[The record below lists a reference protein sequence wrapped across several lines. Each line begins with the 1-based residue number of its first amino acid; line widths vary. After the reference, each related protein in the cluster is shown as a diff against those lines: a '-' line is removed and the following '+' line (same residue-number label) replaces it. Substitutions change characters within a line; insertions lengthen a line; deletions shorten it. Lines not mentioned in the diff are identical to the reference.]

1 MAYLW
6 VAIGGALGS
15 MARYG
20 MSGFV
25 AAMTGGVFPYGTL
38 VVNVTGAI
46 LIGFLATLSGPDSR
60 FFIPASGRIFMMTG
74 VCGGYT
80 TFSTFSLETANLMR
94 DGEWTAALANAG
106 FSVILCLAAIWVGHA
121 GALALN
127 RFRGA

>member
-1 MAYLW
+1 MAYVW

-20 MSGFV
+20 MSGFI
-25 AAMTGGVFPYGTL
+25 AALTGSAFPYGTL

-60 FFIPASGRIFMMTG
+60 FFIPASGRLFMMTG

-80 TFSTFSLETANLMR
+80 TFSTFSLETVNLMR

-106 FSVILCLAAIWVGHA
+106 LSVVLCLVAVWIGHV
-121 GALALN
+121 GALVLN
-127 RFRGA
+127 RRGA

>member
-20 MSGFV
+20 VSGLV
-25 AAMTGGVFPYGTL
+25 SAMAGGVFPYGTL

-60 FFIPASGRIFMMTG
+60 FFVPAYGRLFLMTG
-74 VCGGYT
+74 ICGGYT

-94 DGEWTAALANAG
+94 DGEWGAALANVG
-106 FSVILCLAAIWVGHA
+106 GSVILCLAAIWVGHI
-121 GALALN
+121 GALALD
-127 RFRGA
+127 RLRGT

>member
-20 MSGFV
+20 MSGFI
-25 AAMTGGVFPYGTL
+25 AAITGGTFPYGTL

-46 LIGFLATLSGPDSR
+46 LIGFLATVSGPDSP
-60 FFIPASGRIFMMTG
+60 FLVPAPFRTFMMTG
-74 VCGGYT
+74 FCGGYT
-80 TFSTFSLETANLMR
+80 TFSTFSLETVNLMR
-94 DGEWTAALANAG
+94 NDEWTPALANIG
-106 FSVILCLAAIWVGHA
+106 FSVVLCLGAIWVGHA

-127 RFRGA
+127 RLRGA

>member
-25 AAMTGGVFPYGTL
+25 ATMTGGVFPYGTL

-106 FSVILCLAAIWVGHA
+106 FSVILCLVAIWVGHA

>member
-20 MSGFV
+20 VSGLV
-25 AAMTGGVFPYGTL
+25 SAMAGGVFPYGTL

-46 LIGFLATLSGPDSR
+46 LIGFLATLSGPESR
-60 FFIPASGRIFMMTG
+60 FFIPAYGRLFLMPG

-80 TFSTFSLETANLMR
+80 TFSTFSLETAHLMR
-94 DGEWTAALANAG
+94 DGEWGAALANVG
-106 FSVILCLAAIWVGHA
+106 GSVILCLVAIWVGHV
-121 GALALN
+121 GALALD
-127 RFRGA
+127 RLRGA

>member
-20 MSGFV
+20 VSGLV
-25 AAMTGGVFPYGTL
+25 SAMAGGVFPFGTM

-60 FFIPASGRIFMMTG
+60 FFIPAYGRLFLMTG
-74 VCGGYT
+74 ICGGYT

-94 DGEWTAALANAG
+94 DGEWGAALANIG
-106 FSVILCLAAIWVGHA
+106 GSVILCLVAIWVGHL
-121 GALALN
+121 GALALD
-127 RFRGA
+127 RLRGA

>member
-20 MSGFV
+20 MSGFI
-25 AAMTGGVFPYGTL
+25 AALTGGTFPYGTL

-46 LIGFLATLSGPDSR
+46 LIGFLATFTGSDSR
-60 FFIPASGRIFMMTG
+60 FFIPASGRVFMMTG
-74 VCGGYT
+74 ICGGYT

-94 DGEWTAALANAG
+94 DGEWTAALANVG
-106 FSVILCLAAIWVGHA
+106 FSVILGLVAIWIGHA
-121 GALALN
+121 GALVLN
-127 RFRGA
+127 RLRGA

>member
-20 MSGFV
+20 ISGFI
-25 AAMTGGVFPYGTL
+25 AALSGGTFPYGTL
-38 VVNVTGAI
+38 TVNVTGAI
-46 LIGFLATLSGPDSR
+46 LIGFLATISGPDTR
-60 FFIPASGRIFMMTG
+60 YFIPASGRLFMMTG

-94 DGEWTAALANAG
+94 DGQWAAALANIG
-106 FSVILCLAAIWVGHA
+106 FSVILCLVAIWVGHA
-121 GALALN
+121 GALVLN
-127 RFRGA
+127 RVRGA

>member
-20 MSGFV
+20 VSGFI
-25 AAMTGGVFPYGTL
+25 AQLTGGSFPYGTL
-38 VVNVTGAI
+38 MVNVTGAI
-46 LIGFLATLSGPDSR
+46 LIGFLATFTGPDSR
-60 FFIPASGRIFMMTG
+60 FLVPASGRIFLMTG
-74 VCGGYT
+74 ICGGYT

-94 DGEWTAALANAG
+94 EGEWAAAIANAG
-106 FSVILCLAAIWVGHA
+106 LSVVLCLAAIWVGHA

-127 RFRGA
+127 RIKGG

>member
-20 MSGFV
+20 MSGFI
-25 AAMTGGVFPYGTL
+25 AALTGGTFPYGTL

-60 FFIPASGRIFMMTG
+60 YFIPVSGRLFMMTG
-74 VCGGYT
+74 ICGGYT

-94 DGEWTAALANAG
+94 DGQWTAALANAG
-106 FSVILCLAAIWVGHA
+106 CSVVLCLAAIWVGHA

-127 RFRGA
+127 RVRGA

>member
-20 MSGFV
+20 VSGLV
-25 AAMTGGVFPYGTL
+25 GAMAGGVFPYGTV

-60 FFIPASGRIFMMTG
+60 FFIPAYGRLFMMTG
-74 VCGGYT
+74 ICGGYT

-94 DGEWTAALANAG
+94 DGEWGAALANVG
-106 FSVILCLAAIWVGHA
+106 CSVILCLVAIWVGHA
-121 GALALN
+121 GALALD
-127 RFRGA
+127 RLRGA